1 MSSSQQKANTMRIKH
16 TIFFLLVCFSS
27 LTIHAQNTDLADTF
41 QLEEIVVAGTRM
53 PVTGE
58 GMGKF
63 LFFVQVFVF
72 KTQKKALYEPQIKL

>member
-1 MSSSQQKANTMRIKH
+1 MRIKH

-53 PVTGE
+53 PVTGVVAAPSVNIASE
-58 GMGKF
+58 EIN
-63 LFFVQVFVF
+63 LHNHTV
-72 KTQKKALYEPQIKL
+72 